1 MNNFALYKSLYKLD
15 NIKIKSIKNNT
26 INFVLFDSKL
36 KFYMICDNSIPSYSF
51 DLNLGI
57 IDLIKNIE
65 QTYKI
70 KILNYF

>member
-36 KFYMICDNSIPSYSF
+36 KFYMICVR
-51 DLNLGI
+51 
-57 IDLIKNIE
+57 E
-65 QTYKI
+65 A
-70 KILNYF
+70 